1 MLPVGIFSRKP
12 NSNGIRASKAGK
24 VLDEAKRDVKRPK
37 DEVAQKRQQKQGGK
51 R

>member
-1 MLPVGIFSRKP
+1 MKIFGKS
-12 NSNGIRASKAGK
+12 GIRATKAGK

-37 DEVAQKRQQKQGGK
+37 DEVAAKRQQKNGGK